1 MLYCHL
7 PAPLWRQGG
16 CSILLWINVLR
27 ATSKPA
33 KYARFDFGA
42 VFGIGTATD
51 INNMTMTT
59 AVICIF
65 IVGYIMIAMENV
77 TKVNKSAVALLMAV
91 LCWTLLYMGADAH
104 HENLSAFTKT
114 LGETSEIIFFLMGA
128 MVIVEVV
135 DTNGGFDFVRE
146 RLVSK
151 SKVGLLWKLTLM
163 TFFLS
168 AILDNMTTA
177 IVMVMVLNKLVS
189 EREDKMFY
197 SAIIILA
204 ANSGGAFSPIGD
216 VTTIML
222 WVKGNISTF
231 GIIKS
236 LFIPS
241 LVSVVVPAA
250 ILSLKLKGEVVRDRA
265 MLTDGHKKGPEIS
278 NTERMIVLAIGVGG
292 LLFVPVFRFLT
303 GLPPFM
309 GILLVLAMLWVV
321 TEFIFKQKKFQN
333 IPSEQL
339 PDVTRTLHKIDFST
353 LLFFLGIL
361 TTVSA
366 LDATGVLKMVG
377 KSLDTAFGGNPYYV
391 TGIIGILSSI
401 VDNVPLVA
409 SCMGMYEIAATGTY
423 AIDGTFWTLLAYTAG
438 IGGSLLIIGSTA
450 GVVVM
455 GLQNISFGWYMRRF
469 TWIALT
475 GFISGILV
483 YWLQTII

>member
-1 MLYCHL
+1 
-7 PAPLWRQGG
+7 
-16 CSILLWINVLR
+16 
-27 ATSKPA
+27 
-33 KYARFDFGA
+33 
-42 VFGIGTATD
+42 
-51 INNMTMTT
+51 MTT
-59 AVICIF
+59 AIICIF
-65 IVGYIMIAMENV
+65 IVGYVMIAMENV

-91 LCWTLLYMGADAH
+91 LCWTLLYMGATAH
-104 HENLSAFTKT
+104 HENISAFTKA

-146 RLVSK
+146 KLVSR
-151 SKVGLLWKLTLM
+151 SKAGLLWKLTLM

-177 IVMVMVLNKLVS
+177 IVMVMVLNKLIS
-189 EREDKMFY
+189 EREDRMFY

-231 GIIKS
+231 GIMKS

-250 ILSLKLKGEVVRDRA
+250 ILSFKLKGEIVYEREA
-265 MLTDGHKKGPEIS
+265 LINEHKEGLKIS
-278 NTERMIVLAIGVGG
+278 AGERISVLAIGVGG

-309 GILLVLAMLWVV
+309 GILLILAVLWVV
-321 TEFIFKQKKFQN
+321 TEFIFKQRKFQN

-339 PDVTRTLHKIDFST
+339 PDVTQTLHKIDFST

-366 LDATGVLKMVG
+366 LSETGVLKMVG
-377 KSLDTAFGGNPYYV
+377 ESLDTAFGGNPYYV

-409 SCMGMYEIAATGTY
+409 SCMGMYEIAAAGTY
-423 AIDGTFWTLLAYTAG
+423 AVDGTFWTLLAYTAG

-455 GLQNISFGWYMRRF
+455 GLQNISFGWYMKKF
-469 TWIALT
+469 TWIALL
-475 GFISGILV
+475 GFLAGIMA
-483 YWLQTII
+483 YWIQTII